1 MFACTKLCFFLGI
14 TLNLGGNSYFTHQIL
29 CGNVLDLFQWI
40 ATAGCSEM
48 GCKRFARA
56 QLRLS
61 KLRPLD
67 VLVFATDGLR
77 L

>member
-1 MFACTKLCFFLGI
+1 MFFPWNNF
-14 TLNLGGNSYFTHQIL
+14 NFRGNSYFSHQIL